1 MPSIGVL
8 EYDQKETDRPSRRIK
23 RAGGQS
29 LVRQQ
34 VAEWVIENVL
44 LRMLDGARPV
54 RPRMEAPERDWR
66 ESLIPA
72 SGVVKLPPSELGGL
86 KFIDPQTNPNMPR
99 FVKIYRSERLRLL
112 YELRGGEAEV

>member
-8 EYDQKETDRPSRRIK
+8 EYHQKETDRPSRRIK

-34 VAEWVIENVL
+34 LAEWVKENVL

-54 RPRMEAPERDWR
+54 RPKVAPPERDWR
-66 ESLIPA
+66 EDFIPA

-99 FVKIYRSERLRLL
+99 FVKIHRAERARLQ
-112 YELRGGEAEV
+112 YELGQ